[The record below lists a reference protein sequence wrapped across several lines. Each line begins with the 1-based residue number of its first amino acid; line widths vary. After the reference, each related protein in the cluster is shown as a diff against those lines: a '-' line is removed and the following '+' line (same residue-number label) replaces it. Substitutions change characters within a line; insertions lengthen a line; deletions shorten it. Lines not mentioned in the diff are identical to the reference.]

1 MTPIKRIARKK
12 DQAHRGAPKTTP
24 RGVLQPIAMVI
35 FLLSATPVLILRWVP
50 PPTSM
55 FMIIDHWTP
64 TSKTQE
70 AHTIQYQW
78 VPFDEISSQLK
89 LAVLASEDQ
98 TFAYHLGFNFEAI
111 EKALED
117 NLTRKTPRGGSTI
130 SQQTAKNLFL
140 FGGRSYL
147 RKILEAYFTALIELS
162 WPKQRILEVYLNI
175 AEFGPGIYG
184 AKAAANH
191 FFGKNPKELGR
202 EESAL
207 LAAVLPNPKV
217 LKANA
222 PSAYLL
228 KRQQWISR
236 QMQHLGG
243 KRALDDL

>member
-12 DQAHRGAPKTTP
+12 DQAHRGAPKPTP
-24 RGVLQPIAMVI
+24 LGVLQRIAMVI
-35 FLLSATPVLILRWVP
+35 FLLTATPVLILRWVP

-55 FMIIDHWTP
+55 FMIIDRWTP

-162 WPKQRILEVYLNI
+162 
-175 AEFGPGIYG
+175 

>member
-1 MTPIKRIARKK
+1 MAPTKRIARKNQSLK
-12 DQAHRGAPKTTP
+12 GAPKTAP
-24 RGVLQPIAMVI
+24 LRALQRLAMVI

-55 FMIIDHWTP
+55 FMIIDRWTP
-64 TSKTQE
+64 TSTTHPP
-70 AHTIQYQW
+70 HTIHYQW
-78 VPFDEISSQLK
+78 VPFDEITHHLK

-98 TFAYHLGFNFEAI
+98 TFAHHLGFNFESI
-111 EKALED
+111 EQALED
-117 NLTRKTPRGGSTI
+117 NLTRKIPRGGSTI

-140 FGGRSYL
+140 FGGRNYL
-147 RKILEAYFTALIELS
+147 RKVLEAYFTALIELS

-184 AKAAANH
+184 VKAAATH
-191 FFGKNPKELGR
+191 FFGKSPAELGR

-222 PSAYLL
+222 PSAYVL

>member
-1 MTPIKRIARKK
+1 MTPIKRIAQKQ
-12 DQAHRGAPKTTP
+12 DQARQGALKSSPL
-24 RGVLQPIAMVI
+24 RVLQPLAMLFFV
-35 FLLSATPVLILRWVP
+35 LSAMPVLILRWVP

-55 FMIIDHWTP
+55 FMILDRWTP
-64 TSKTQE
+64 TTKTDPPH
-70 AHTIQYQW
+70 AIAYQW
-78 VPFDEISSQLK
+78 VPFDEISSHLK

-98 TFAYHLGFNFEAI
+98 TFAHHLGFDFEAI

-140 FGGRSYL
+140 FGGRSYV

-191 FFGKNPKELGR
+191 FFGKNPAALGR
-202 EESAL
+202 DESAL
-207 LAAVLPNPKV
+207 LAAVLPNPKA

-243 KRALDDL
+243 KRVLDDL